1 MLLFN
6 QMKINKLTV
15 SRDCAEP
22 STESM
27 KPKLTFLFILTFLF
41 LFSGSVGLG
50 GLNKALAAGVK
61 TYQDLMNQVGGKQG
75 EFNRILQQYNAL
87 PKGHPDKPFLKQ
99 RINKLNAE
107 IYGNDLQWEAE
118 DTGIVGAV
126 AYVNGGITYGDKNRI
141 VFGDSKCNVGEQLFS
156 FYTRANNKDI
166 QT

>member
-1 MLLFN
+1 
-6 QMKINKLTV
+6 MKINKLTV
-15 SRDCAEP
+15 SRDFAEP

-27 KPKLTFLFILTFLF
+27 IPKLTLLFILTFLF
-41 LFSGSVGLG
+41 LFSGSV
-50 GLNKALAAGVK
+50 
-61 TYQDLMNQVGGKQG
+61 
-75 EFNRILQQYNAL
+75 
-87 PKGHPDKPFLKQ
+87 
-99 RINKLNAE
+99 
-107 IYGNDLQWEAE
+107 YGNDLQWEAE